1 MKGTDSFKK
10 VIEAHLQEMAAAD
23 QQFAAKLQNKKNNI
37 DGCITYILNTVKKSG
52 CNAFADE
59 EIFGMAVHYYDE
71 ENVEAGKPVNCNV
84 VVNRVPE
91 LTEEEKKQAKQEAI
105 NQAIAEERQRI
116 TKKAVKKAEQPK
128 EVIQQSL
135 F

>member
-10 VIEAHLQEMAAAD
+10 VIEAHLQKMAEAD
-23 QQFAAKLQNKKNNI
+23 QVFAAKLQNEKKNI

-52 CNAFADE
+52 CNGFADE

-71 ENVEAGKPVNCNV
+71 ENVEVGKPVNCQV

-91 LTEEEKKQAKQEAI
+91 LTEEEKKQAKQAAI
-105 NQAIAEERQRI
+105 DKVIAEEKERI
-116 TKKAVKKAEQPK
+116 LKRATKKAEQPK

>member
-1 MKGTDSFKK
+1 MKGTEQFKK

-23 QQFAAKLQNKKNNI
+23 TQFAVKLQNEKKNI
-37 DGCITYILNTVKKSG
+37 DGCINYILNTVKNSG
-52 CNAFADE
+52 CNGFADE

-71 ENVEAGKPVNCNV
+71 ENVNAGKPVNCNV
-84 VVNRVPE
+84 VINRTPE

-105 NQAIAEERQRI
+105 NQAIAEEKQRM
-116 TKKAVKKAEQPK
+116 TKKAGKKSEQPK
-128 EVIQQSL
+128 EVVQQSL